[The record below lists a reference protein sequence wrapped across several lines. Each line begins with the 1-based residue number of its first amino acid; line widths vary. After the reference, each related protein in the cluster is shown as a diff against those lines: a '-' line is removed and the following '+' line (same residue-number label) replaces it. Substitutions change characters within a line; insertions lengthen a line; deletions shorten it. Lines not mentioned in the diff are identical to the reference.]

1 VGEPLKKR
9 IAILGSTGSVGR
21 QALDVAAAHPDRFA
35 VVALAAGQCSDA
47 FQEQLRIWQPSIAA
61 VCDGRSAPLDLPTA
75 LLTGDDAL
83 TRLVLECDADLVLA
97 AVPGRVGLLPTLAAL
112 QSGKTVALAN
122 KESLVMAGH
131 LVMGTARA
139 HGVEVLPVDSEH
151 NAIWQCLRGE
161 GAADAPAT
169 EVAALILTASGGA
182 FRDLPLAALSRV
194 TPAEAL
200 RHPTWSM
207 GPKITVDSA
216 TLMNKGLEIIEAS
229 WLFGVPLERMQ
240 VVMHR
245 ESIVHSLVEFVDGS
259 LKAQLA
265 VPDMRLPIQYALSY
279 PERWPCPV
287 PRLDLARIGT
297 LQFGEVDRQRFR
309 SMYVA
314 LAAARAGRT
323 YPAALSGADDE
334 AVRLFLAGALPFDRI
349 ADVVESVVERHQ
361 PTADDSLDAVLEA
374 DDWARRACRQA
385 VRLRVASGA
394 A

>member
-1 VGEPLKKR
+1 VRKR

-21 QALDVAAAHPDRFA
+21 QALDVAAAHPERFA
-35 VVALAAGQCSDA
+35 VVALAASQLSAA
-47 FQEQLRIWQPSIAA
+47 FQRQLDTWQPPLAA
-61 VCDGRSAPLDLPTA
+61 VSAPSAAGDVRA
-75 LLTGDDAL
+75 GLLAGEDAL
-83 TRLVLECDADLVLA
+83 ARLAAECDADLVVVG
-97 AVPGRVGLLPTLAAL
+97 VPGRVGLLPTLAAL
-112 QSGKTVALAN
+112 ESGKSVALAN

-131 LVMGTARA
+131 LVMAAAEA
-139 HGVEVLPVDSEH
+139 HGAAVLPVDSEH

-161 GAADAPAT
+161 GGAEGPTT
-169 EVAALILTASGGA
+169 EVASLILTASGGA
-182 FRDLPLAALSRV
+182 FRDLPVAALGSV

-229 WLFGVPLERMQ
+229 WLFGVPLERVR

-259 LKAQLA
+259 LKALLA

-287 PRLDLARIGT
+287 PRLDLAQLGT
-297 LQFGEVDRQRFR
+297 LSFGEVDRERFR
-309 SMYVA
+309 CMYVA
-314 LAAARAGRT
+314 LEAARAGGT

-334 AVRLFLAGALPFDRI
+334 AVRLFLAGALQFDRI
-349 ADVVESVVERHQ
+349 ADVVEAVLARHRS
-361 PTADDSLDAVLEA
+361 TVAASLEGVLEA
-374 DDWARRACRQA
+374 DAWAREVCREL
-385 VRLRVASGA
+385 VCTGA
-394 A
+394 ASEVA

>member
-1 VGEPLKKR
+1 
-9 IAILGSTGSVGR
+9 
-21 QALDVAAAHPDRFA
+21 
-35 VVALAAGQCSDA
+35 
-47 FQEQLRIWQPSIAA
+47 
-61 VCDGRSAPLDLPTA
+61 
-75 LLTGDDAL
+75 
-83 TRLVLECDADLVLA
+83 VLA

-112 QSGKTVALAN
+112 QRGKTVALAN

-131 LVMGTARA
+131 LVMGAARA
-139 HGVEVLPVDSEH
+139 HGAEVLPVDSEH

-161 GAADAPAT
+161 GAANAPAS
-169 EVAALILTASGGA
+169 EVASLILTASGGA

-287 PRLDLARIGT
+287 PRLDLARLGM

-314 LAAARAGRT
+314 LAAARAGGT

-349 ADVVESVVERHQ
+349 ADVVEMVVERHR
-361 PTADDSLDAVLEA
+361 PATDDSLEAVLEA
-374 DDWARRACRQA
+374 DDWARRACRETVGQS
-385 VRLRVASGA
+385 VASGA